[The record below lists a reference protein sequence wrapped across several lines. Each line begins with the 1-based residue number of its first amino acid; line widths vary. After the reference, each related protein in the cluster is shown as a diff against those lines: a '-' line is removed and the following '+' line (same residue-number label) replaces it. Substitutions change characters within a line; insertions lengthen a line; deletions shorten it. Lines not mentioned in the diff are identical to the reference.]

1 MPEATMP
8 TKPARRSARP
18 ASAIERHAHGG
29 YERLLRAAQ
38 ALPAIRVA
46 VAHPCDAEALR
57 AAIESR
63 DEGLIEPV
71 LVGPRMRIETV
82 AKKARIALRGVEVVD
97 AEHSHAAAAAAVQL
111 ARDGK
116 VAAVMKGSLHT
127 DELLHAVL
135 DRDNGLSTSRRVSH
149 VFLMDVPKYPRP
161 LLITD
166 AAVNIAPTLAD
177 KADILQNAIDLM
189 HRLRYDAPRVAILSA
204 VETVNPQIASTIDAA
219 ALCKMADRGQVT
231 GAIVDGPLA
240 FDNAVSRDAARIKGI
255 KSPVA
260 GRADVLL
267 VPDLESGNMLY
278 KQLVYLAGADAAGVV
293 LGARVPIILTSRADS
308 LRIRLASCA
317 LAVVLASPRGKAGR

>member
-1 MPEATMP
+1 MP
-8 TKPARRSARP
+8 TKPARRKARS

-29 YERLLRAAQ
+29 YERLLHAAQ

-46 VAHPCDAEALR
+46 VAHPCSAEALQ

-63 DEGLIEPV
+63 DEGLIVPV
-71 LVGPRMRIETV
+71 LVGPR
-82 AKKARIALRGVEVVD
+82 ARIDALAKQAGIALAGVERVD
-97 AEHSHAAAAAAVQL
+97 AEHSHASAEAAVSL

-116 VAAVMKGSLHT
+116 VAAVMKGSVHT

-135 DRDNGLSTSRRVSH
+135 DRDKGLRTERRVSH
-149 VFLMDVPKYPRP
+149 AFLMDVPKYPRP

-166 AAVNIAPTLAD
+166 AAVNIAPTLAE

-189 HRLRYDAPRVAILSA
+189 HRLGYKAPRVAILSA
-204 VETVNPQIASTIDAA
+204 VETVNPAIASTIDAA
-219 ALCKMADRGQVT
+219 ALCKMVDRGQVS

-240 FDNAVSRDAARIKGI
+240 FDNAVSSEAARIKGI
-255 KSPVA
+255 DSPVA

-278 KQLVYLAGADAAGVV
+278 KQLVYLADADAAGVV

-317 LAVVLASPRGKAGR
+317 LAVVLASSPRGEKGR

>member
-1 MPEATMP
+1 MASKTGHG
-8 TKPARRSARP
+8 RP
-18 ASAIERHAHGG
+18 RMIEQHAHGG
-29 YERLLRAAQ
+29 YERLLHAAQ

-46 VAHPCDAEALR
+46 VAHPCNAEALQ

-71 LVGPRMRIETV
+71 LVGPRARIEAI
-82 AKKARIALRGVEVVD
+82 AKDAGIALDGVEIVD
-97 AEHSHAAAAAAVQL
+97 AEHSHAAAAAAVLL
-111 ARDGK
+111 AREGK

-135 DRDNGLSTSRRVSH
+135 DRDNGLRTARRVSH
-149 VFLMDVPKYPRP
+149 AFLMDVPNYPRP

-189 HRLRYDAPRVAILSA
+189 HRLGYAAPRVAILSA
-204 VETVNPQIASTIDAA
+204 VETVNPSIASTIDAA
-219 ALCKMADRGQVT
+219 ALCKMVDRGQIT
-231 GAIVDGPLA
+231 GGIVDGPLA
-240 FDNAVSRDAARIKGI
+240 FDNAVNGEAARIKGI
-255 KSPVA
+255 DSPVA

-278 KQLVYLAGADAAGVV
+278 KQLVYLADADAAGVV

-317 LAVVLASPRGKAGR
+317 LAVVLASPPRNAVP